1 MTACRQQPKKGA
13 SEVLVTLRD
22 ETHQDWQNNLSRS
35 VQKNDKKN
43 DESISFLVRIEMYMI
58 MPSESN

>member
-1 MTACRQQPKKGA
+1 M
-13 SEVLVTLRD
+13 LVTLRD